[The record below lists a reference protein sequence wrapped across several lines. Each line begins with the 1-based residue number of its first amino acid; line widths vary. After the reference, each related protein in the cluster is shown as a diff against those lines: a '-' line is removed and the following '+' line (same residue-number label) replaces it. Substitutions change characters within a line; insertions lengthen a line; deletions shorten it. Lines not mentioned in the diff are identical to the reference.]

1 MTQKNNSVLPRN
13 YLFVCTGNTCRSPF
27 AQVVFN
33 QVAKRR
39 GSKPKPYPAGWL
51 LIRGSLPVMMQ

>member
-39 GSKPKPYPAGWL
+39 GIKRSSILRVGCLSGAA
-51 LIRGSLPVMMQ
+51 SL